1 MIIYNS
7 FFRHM
12 PNTNFNPKNQ
22 TAVISHTIYTIIIN
36 FFSHHVTRFIF
47 FCSFMTLGVNQD
59 IIYKAL
65 DGHHP
70 STVFGHICCY
80 VILLCPAVFLVET
93 KGQSTACKY
102 HCYLCVHIYSIQIYR
117 AIACE
122 YFCELMRLTCQLL
135 FFKLSIQEYNIIY

>member
-1 MIIYNS
+1 
-7 FFRHM
+7 
-12 PNTNFNPKNQ
+12 
-22 TAVISHTIYTIIIN
+22 
-36 FFSHHVTRFIF
+36 
-47 FCSFMTLGVNQD
+47 MTLGVKWERP
-59 IIYKAL
+59 YKAL

-122 YFCELMRLTCQLL
+122 YFCELMRTDMSAFIFQN
-135 FFKLSIQEYNIIY
+135 LSI